1 MQQEHLTSRLLTNFR
16 SKFKM
21 PGAFEDL
28 LNKSDRLSIP
38 SKSISKVTPASSHKT
53 RVDLALNDVFRH
65 SEDLWKKKRPS
76 EERLSDVEMGL
87 LLAGKGFSLGSIP
100 QMQEE
105 AGENEVEE
113 LILPSADCQ
122 HMLNEIVAE
131 TSILARLEAE
141 RAFMNQSVVD
151 QAYTMSKP
159 ITEATKPTS
168 IIPSS
173 KATNLDFT
181 MSIKSG
187 DSIELTFAK
196 GVSDYIAQK
205 KVDILAMDF
214 KEAASKSRD
223 DGIIALWGQAL
234 APLNHPFVSTGTTK
248 NFRSSIS
255 WTSHIIDTTLEFLH
269 KNFISHME
277 AVVEN
282 NLAIAR
288 RGGSP
293 TMLSLIDAFL
303 NVKHFKP
310 TQRHTQDG
318 VYGPNGHALWEVIYY
333 CLRAGELQ
341 SVAKI
346 ADSHLKNLPSCVA
359 ATIALLELEK
369 NKKLSADVRLKVKAE
384 WRCESRSFVDIYK
397 KAVYCALLGG
407 DVPEVSN
414 NLENWL
420 WLKLYPC
427 GIDPALS
434 PAVFRELQRIISVDY
449 GENYFVGNDGSVLIY
464 FQALWL
470 TGQYERAINL
480 LHRNNMLIHAVH
492 MAILLFLNNILILV
506 DDIGHP
512 ILLSQKDDP
521 VQCSLN
527 FCRLILLYMKGF
539 ECIDVERTLDYA
551 YFLNKME
558 SPVGGNLFYSCISRA
573 VYLSD
578 ETWRIVGKINENGIR
593 SEGLIDKYAKDISIE
608 DAVAKIASD
617 TEISG
622 DGTLAGQLYMAANHI
637 DDAIRLACEGLAKE
651 MTQQKSA
658 GEARKFGVWLG
669 SICKQSVV
677 TTQRN
682 TLDALPTLYL
692 LLDLSTFFQFYH
704 DKKFEAC
711 IDIIKKLKC
720 IPMNADEVQAF
731 VSTFYMVSDQVRLVL
746 PDLCL
751 AVMKLL
757 TEELNRNPA
766 AVDELRPSAKAIIL
780 YVAMIPYRF
789 PSQISTQI
797 LQLSTVFD

>member
-1 MQQEHLTSRLLTNFR
+1 
-16 SKFKM
+16 M

-28 LNKSDRLSIP
+28 LNKSDRLSVP
-38 SKSISKVTPASSHKT
+38 SKIIPKESLTSSYKT
-53 RVDLALNDVFRH
+53 RVDLALNDVFRR
-65 SEDLWKKKRPS
+65 SEDLWKKKTVA
-76 EERLSDVEMGL
+76 EERLFDVEMGL
-87 LLAGKGFSLGSIP
+87 LLGGKGFSLSSVP

-105 AGENEVEE
+105 AAENEAEE
-113 LILPSADCQ
+113 IVLPSTDCQ

-131 TSILARLEAE
+131 TSTRTRLEAE
-141 RAFMNQSVVD
+141 RAFMNQRVVD
-151 QAYTMSKP
+151 QAYMMAKSVTKP
-159 ITEATKPTS
+159 IAS
-168 IIPSS
+168 GISSS
-173 KATNLDFT
+173 KATNLD
-181 MSIKSG
+181 SIKSIKPG
-187 DSIELTFAK
+187 DSIELTFAQ

-205 KVDILAMDF
+205 KVDKLAMAF
-214 KEAASKSRD
+214 REAASKSRD
-223 DGIIALWGQAL
+223 DGIIALWEQAL
-234 APLNHPFVSTGTTK
+234 APLNHPFVSTGNAK
-248 NFRSSIS
+248 NFRSSVS
-255 WTSHIIDTTLEFLH
+255 WTKHIIDTTLEFLH
-269 KNFISHME
+269 KNFVSHME
-277 AVVEN
+277 TVVEN
-282 NLAIAR
+282 NLAVAR
-288 RGGSP
+288 RGGNP
-293 TMLSLIDAFL
+293 TVLSLVDAFL

-346 ADSHLKNLPSCVA
+346 ADSHLKNLPSCAA

-369 NKKLSADVRLKVKAE
+369 SKKLSADVRLKVKAE
-384 WRCESRSFVDIYK
+384 WRCESPSFVDIYK

-407 DVPEVSN
+407 DVPEVCN

-434 PAVFRELQRIISVDY
+434 PAVFRELQRLISVDY
-449 GENYFVGNDGSVLIY
+449 GESYFVGNDGSVLIY

-492 MAILLFLNNILILV
+492 IAILLFLNNILILV
-506 DDIGHP
+506 DDIAHP
-512 ILLSQKDDP
+512 ILLSQQDDP
-521 VQCSLN
+521 IQSSLN

-539 ECIDVERTLDYA
+539 ECTDVERTLDYA

-578 ETWRIVGKINENGIR
+578 ETWRIIGKINENGIR
-593 SEGLIDKYAKDISIE
+593 HEGLIDKYAKDINIE
-608 DAVAKIASD
+608 DAVAKVASD

-622 DGTLAGQLYMAANHI
+622 DGTLAGQLYVAASHI

-651 MTQQKSA
+651 ITRQKDV
-658 GEARKFGVWLG
+658 GEARKYALWLG
-669 SICKQSVV
+669 NICKHSAV
-677 TTQRN
+677 TTERN

-711 IDIIKKLKC
+711 MEIIKKLKC

-731 VSTFYMVSDQVRLVL
+731 VSTFYMVSDQMRLVL

-757 TEELNRNPA
+757 AEELNRNPGA
-766 AVDELRPSAKAIIL
+766 GDELRSSAKAIIL

-797 LQLSTVFD
+797 LQLSTIFD

>member
-1 MQQEHLTSRLLTNFR
+1 
-16 SKFKM
+16 M
-21 PGAFEDL
+21 PGALEDL

-38 SKSISKVTPASSHKT
+38 SKVISKTSSGSSYKT
-53 RVDLALNDVFRH
+53 RVDLALNDVFRR
-65 SEDLWKKKRPS
+65 SEDLWKRKAPA

-87 LLAGKGFSLGSIP
+87 LLGGKGFSLSSIP
-100 QMQEE
+100 QMQEG
-105 AGENEVEE
+105 AAENEVDE
-113 LILPSADCQ
+113 LVLPSADCQ

-131 TSILARLEAE
+131 TSIRTRLEAE
-141 RAFMNQSVVD
+141 RAFMNQRVVD
-151 QAYTMSKP
+151 QAYTAAKYVAKATPSAVPLSK
-159 ITEATKPTS
+159 TTYLDSTTS
-168 IIPSS
+168 IKP
-173 KATNLDFT
+173 
-181 MSIKSG
+181 G

-196 GVSDYIAQK
+196 GISDYIAEK
-205 KVDILAMDF
+205 KVDNLAMAF
-214 KEAASKSRD
+214 REAASKSRD

-234 APLNHPFVSTGTTK
+234 APLSHPFVVSGTAR

-255 WTSHIIDTTLEFLH
+255 WMRHIIDTTLEFLH
-269 KNFISHME
+269 KNFISYME
-277 AVVEN
+277 TVVEN
-282 NLAIAR
+282 NLAVAR
-288 RGGSP
+288 RGGNP

-303 NVKHFKP
+303 NVKHLKP

-318 VYGPNGHALWEVIYY
+318 VYGPNGHALWEVVYH

-341 SVAKI
+341 SAAKI
-346 ADSHLKNLPSCVA
+346 ADSHLKNLPSCAA

-369 NKKLSADVRLKVKAE
+369 SKKLSTDVRLKVKAE
-384 WRCESRSFVDIYK
+384 WRCESRSFVDIHK

-407 DVPEVSN
+407 DVPEVCN

-434 PAVFRELQRIISVDY
+434 PAVFRELQRLISVDY
-449 GENYFVGNDGSVLIY
+449 GESYFVGNDGSVLIY

-480 LHRNNMLIHAVH
+480 LHRNNMLTHAVH
-492 MAILLFLNNILILV
+492 LAILLHLNNVLIPV
-506 DDIGHP
+506 DDIGHS
-512 ILLSQKDDP
+512 ILVSQQEDP
-521 VQCSLN
+521 VQSSLN

-539 ECIDVERTLDYA
+539 ECTDVERTLDYA

-578 ETWRIVGKINENGIR
+578 ETWRIIGKITENGTR
-593 SEGLIDKYAKDISIE
+593 YEGLIDKYARDIIVE
-608 DAVAKIASD
+608 DAIAKVASD
-617 TEISG
+617 TEVSG
-622 DGTLAGQLYMAANHI
+622 DGTLAGQLYMAAGHV

-651 MTQQKSA
+651 ITQHKDA
-658 GEARKFGVWLG
+658 GEARKLALWLA
-669 SICKQSVV
+669 SICKHS
-677 TTQRN
+677 TKIAPRN

-692 LLDLSTFFQFYH
+692 LLDISTFFQFYH

-711 IDIIKKLKC
+711 IEIIKKLKC
-720 IPMNADEVQAF
+720 IPMNPDEVQAF

-746 PDLCL
+746 PDLCV

-757 TEELNRNPA
+757 AEELNRNPA
-766 AVDELRPSAKAIIL
+766 ASDELRPSAKAIIL

-789 PSQISTQI
+789 PSQTSTQI
-797 LQLSTVFD
+797 LHLSTIFE

>member
-1 MQQEHLTSRLLTNFR
+1 
-16 SKFKM
+16 M

-38 SKSISKVTPASSHKT
+38 SKSISKVTPASSIYG
-53 RVDLALNDVFRH
+53 
-65 SEDLWKKKRPS
+65 KKRPS

-359 ATIALLELEK
+359 ATIA
-369 NKKLSADVRLKVKAE
+369 LSADVRLKVKAE

-682 TLDALPTLYL
+682 TLDALPTL
-692 LLDLSTFFQFYH
+692 
-704 DKKFEAC
+704 FEAC